1 MRTDKVTAM
10 GRRVQIVAALAVIV
24 LLPAAALAVSRPPAP
39 RLHPKDAAAVP
50 SYVQKV
56 ESALVGL
63 KVRARANASSSS
75 RLGVHRF
82 ATGIVV
88 DSRGYA
94 LTVSY
99 AVMDAV
105 EIEAVRRDGKSV
117 PATVAGFD
125 LDSGLALVK
134 LDGRS
139 WSAARLGQSSDV
151 AAGTL
156 TGTVGVDEDNDLIH
170 VTGAVRSVR
179 RFSASWEYMLERA
192 FIVSPATVS
201 WGGSALVNDRGE
213 VIGIGSLRLGEKP
226 SYTNMFIP
234 LERFMPVKDEIIA
247 TGRVQ
252 SRVPRPWLGIYTSSD
267 HEGIT
272 VDGFSPIGPAAQAGF
287 KRGDRIV
294 SVNGVGVRSQEEFYE
309 TLWKHRAG
317 DVIKVSVERDAKVVT
332 IPVQSV
338 DRHRALTT
346 PAGR

>member
-1 MRTDKVTAM
+1 MTRGLV
-10 GRRVQIVAALAVIV
+10 RLFAAVV
-24 LLPAAALAVSRPPAP
+24 LVLVPAAASAVARPPAP
-39 RLHPKDAAAVP
+39 RLHPRDVTAVP

-56 ESALVGL
+56 EPAIVGL
-63 KVRARANASSSS
+63 KVRARSDAPSSA

-82 ATGIVV
+82 ASAIVF

-105 EIEAVRRDGKSV
+105 EIEAVQRDGRTVS
-117 PATVAGFD
+117 ATLAGFD

-134 LDGRS
+134 LDGAH
-139 WSAARLGQSSDV
+139 WKAAKLGQSGDV
-151 AAGTL
+151 TVGTL

-170 VTGAVRSVR
+170 VTGSVRSVR

-192 FIVSPATVS
+192 FIVTPASSS

-213 VIGIGSLRLGEKP
+213 VVGIGSLRLGEAP
-226 SYTNMFIP
+226 YTNLFIP
-234 LERFMPVKDEIIA
+234 LERFLPVKDEIIA

-252 SRVPRPWLGIYTSSD
+252 SRAPRPWLGIYTSAED
-267 HEGIT
+267 DRLT
-272 VDGFSPIGPAAQAGF
+272 VDGFSPVGPAAQAGF
-287 KRGDRIV
+287 RRGDRIV
-294 SVNGVGVRSQEEFYE
+294 RVNDVAIRSQEEFYE

-317 DVIKVSVERDAKVVT
+317 EVIKVAVERDDRVMV
-332 IPVQSV
+332 ISVQSV

-346 PAGR
+346 PGR